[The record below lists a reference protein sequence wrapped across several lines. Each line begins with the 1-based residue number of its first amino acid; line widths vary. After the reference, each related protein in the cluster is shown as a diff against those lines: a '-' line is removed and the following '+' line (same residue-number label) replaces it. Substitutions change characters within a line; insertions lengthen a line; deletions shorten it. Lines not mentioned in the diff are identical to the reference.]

1 LRSPAPRRSIRATG
15 TWGKPLIPDYP
26 GRELFRGVQ
35 LHSAQYRSPEPF
47 RDQVVLIVGGGNSG
61 AQILAEVSQVAEAFW
76 VTLQEP
82 RFLPDDVDGRVLFQ
96 RATERFLAR
105 QAGRAV
111 EEPQGGLGDIVMMPS
126 VREARARSALESVR
140 PFVRFTKTG
149 VIWP

>member
-1 LRSPAPRRSIRATG
+1 M
-15 TWGKPLIPDYP
+15 
-26 GRELFRGVQ
+26 
-35 LHSAQYRSPEPF
+35 
-47 RDQVVLIVGGGNSG
+47 VLIVGGGNSG